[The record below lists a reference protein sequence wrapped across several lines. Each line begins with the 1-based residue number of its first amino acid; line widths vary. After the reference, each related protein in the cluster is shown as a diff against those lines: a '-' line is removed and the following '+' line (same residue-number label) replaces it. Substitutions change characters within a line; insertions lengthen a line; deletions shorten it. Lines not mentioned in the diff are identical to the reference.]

1 MSILMATNKTVFFLI
16 GILLIVLGGSM
27 LAPYALQIIFNEGS
41 HSFISA
47 SFVTIFIGVLF
58 ILANLEKEFKLN
70 LRQTFL
76 FSSLAWI
83 MVAIFGSLPFLLS
96 TQDFTFSEA
105 FFESMSGITT
115 TGATIISDLDNS
127 PKSILFWR
135 AIMQWLGGIGIV
147 VMAIT
152 ILPLLKVGGMQLFK
166 MEGPDSTEKI
176 LPRTIEV
183 ATIIISTYIILTIL
197 CGFFYWCFGMS
208 IFDSVSHAMTTIA
221 TGGFSTHN
229 DSIGFF
235 KSSNI
240 EIVASIFIILGSIPF
255 ISYLRFSQGN
265 RKVFFQDVQIKGLIY
280 LLIVSITV
288 MFFYLIFINYESNIF
303 DKIRISSFNVIS
315 ILSGTGYV
323 TDDFGL
329 WGKFSLIFF
338 LLLMFIGGCAGST
351 ACGIKIFR
359 LQMLLIFLKNQIKK
373 LISPNTVI
381 ITKYNNQKISD
392 QYLNSVI
399 IFIFTFLFIFLIIT
413 MLLSISGLDFITS
426 ISGAASSISNVG
438 PGLGDIIGPNG
449 NYKDVPDISKWI
461 LSLGMLLGRLELFA
475 VLVLLFPSFWRG

>member
-1 MSILMATNKTVFFLI
+1 MSNYKTVFFTL
-16 GILLIVLGGSM
+16 GI
-27 LAPYALQIIFNEGS
+27 LQIILAIFMLIPIISQFIYDEVDS
-41 HSFISA
+41 SFFGAAI
-47 SFVTIFIGVLF
+47 VTFIFGTLF
-58 ILANLEKEFKLN
+58 FLSNLDHDKKLN
-70 LRQTFL
+70 LQQAFL
-76 FSSLAWI
+76 LTALSWLS
-83 MVAIFGSLPFLLS
+83 VAIFGSLPFVFS
-96 TQDFTFSEA
+96 NVEFTFTNA

-115 TGATIISDLDNS
+115 TGATIISDLDSS
-127 PKSILFWR
+127 PKSILLWR

-183 ATIIISTYIILTIL
+183 AAIIISTYVILTFL
-197 CGFFYWCFGMS
+197 CGFFYWIFGMS
-208 IFDSVSHAMTTIA
+208 IFDSVSHSMTTIA

-235 KSSNI
+235 NNSNI

-255 ISYLRFSQGN
+255 ISYLKFVQGN
-265 RKVFFQDVQIKGLIY
+265 RGVFFKDVQIKGLIY
-280 LLIVSITV
+280 LLTISTII
-288 MFFYLIFINYESNIF
+288 MFLYLLFIKYEGGIF
-303 DKIRISSFNVIS
+303 DKVRISSFNVIS

-329 WGKFSLIFF
+329 WGKFSLVFF

-373 LISPNTVI
+373 LISPNSVI
-381 ITKYNNQKISD
+381 IIKYNNQKISD
-392 QYLNSVI
+392 DFINSVI
-399 IFIFTFLFIFLIIT
+399 IFIFTFLFLFLIIA

-449 NYKDVPDISKWI
+449 NYKDIPDISKWI
-461 LSLGMLLGRLELFA
+461 LSAGMLLGRLELFA
-475 VLVLLFPSFWRG
+475 VLVLFFPSFWRN

>member
-1 MSILMATNKTVFFLI
+1 MATNKTVFFMI
-16 GILLIVLGGSM
+16 GVLLVVLGFSM
-27 LAPYALQIIFNEGS
+27 LIPYSIQILYNENS
-41 HSFISA
+41 HSFVSS

-58 ILANLEKEFKLN
+58 VLANLEREFRLS

-76 FSSLAWI
+76 FSTLAWL

-96 TQDFTFSEA
+96 PKEFSFSEA

-115 TGATIISDLDNS
+115 TGATIITNLDES
-127 PKSILFWR
+127 PKSILLWR

-183 ATIIISTYIILTIL
+183 AAIIISTYLVLTFL
-197 CGFFYWCFGMS
+197 CGLFYWIFGMS
-208 IFDSVSHAMTTIA
+208 IFDSISHAMTTIA

-235 KSSNI
+235 KNPNI
-240 EIVASIFIILGSIPF
+240 EIIASIFIVLGSIPF
-255 ISYLRFSQGN
+255 ISYLKFAQGN
-265 RKVFFQDVQIKGLIY
+265 KKVFFQDVQIKGLINLILISILIMFVY
-280 LLIVSITV
+280 LL
-288 MFFYLIFINYESNIF
+288 FIGYESTIL

-338 LLLMFIGGCAGST
+338 LFLMFVGGCAGST

-359 LQMLLIFLKNQIKK
+359 LQMLFIFLKNQIKK
-373 LISPNTVI
+373 LIYPNSI
-381 ITKYNNQKISD
+381 IISKYNNQKISD
-392 QYLNSVI
+392 NFINSVI
-399 IFIFTFLFIFLIIT
+399 IFIFSFLFIFFIIA
-413 MLLSISGLDFITS
+413 MLLSISGLDFLTA
-426 ISGAASSISNVG
+426 ISGAASAISNVG
-438 PGLGDIIGPNG
+438 PGLGEMIGPNG
-449 NYKDVPDISKWI
+449 NYKAIPDISKWI
-461 LSLGMLLGRLELFA
+461 LSIGMLLGRLELFA
-475 VLVLLFPSFWRG
+475 VLVLFFPSFWRN

>member
-1 MSILMATNKTVFFLI
+1 MATNKTVFFLI
-16 GILLIVLGGSM
+16 GVLLIVLGASM
-27 LAPYALQIIFNEGS
+27 LAPYALQILLDEGS

-58 ILANLEKEFKLN
+58 ILANLEKEFRLN

-76 FSSLAWI
+76 FSTLAWV
-83 MVAIFGSLPFLLS
+83 MVAVFGSLPFMLS
-96 TQDFTFSEA
+96 VKTFSFSEA

-127 PKSILFWR
+127 PKSILLWR

-176 LPRTIEV
+176 LPRTFEV
-183 ATIIISTYIILTIL
+183 ATIIISTYIALTFL
-197 CGFFYWCFGMS
+197 CGFFYWIFGMS
-208 IFDSVSHAMTTIA
+208 IFDSISHAMTTIA

-229 DSIGFF
+229 ESIGFF
-235 KSSNI
+235 KNSNI

-255 ISYLRFSQGN
+255 ISYLKFLQGN
-265 RKVFFQDVQIKGLIY
+265 RKIFFQDVQIKGLIY
-280 LLIVSITV
+280 LLIISIII
-288 MFFYLIFINYESNIF
+288 MFLYLLFINYDSGLLDN
-303 DKIRISSFNVIS
+303 IRISSFNVIS

-338 LLLMFIGGCAGST
+338 LFLMFIGGCAGST

-373 LISPNTVI
+373 IVSPNSVI
-381 ITKYNNQKISD
+381 VTKYNNQKISD
-392 QYLNSVI
+392 NFFNSVI
-399 IFIFTFLFIFLIIT
+399 IFIFTFLFIFLIIA

-438 PGLGDIIGPNG
+438 PGLGDMIGPNG
-449 NYKDVPDISKWI
+449 NYKDIPDVSKWI
-461 LSLGMLLGRLELFA
+461 LSAGMLLGRLELFA
-475 VLVLLFPSFWRG
+475 VLVLFFPSFWRN

>member
-1 MSILMATNKTVFFLI
+1 MATNKTVFFLI
-16 GILLIVLGGSM
+16 GVLLIVLGGSM
-27 LAPYALQIIFNEGS
+27 LAPYALQVTLNEGS

-47 SFVTIFIGVLF
+47 SFITIFIGVLF

-83 MVAIFGSLPFLLS
+83 MVAAFGSLPFLLS
-96 TQDFTFSEA
+96 SQNFSFSEA

-127 PKSILFWR
+127 PKSILLWR

-183 ATIIISTYIILTIL
+183 AAIIISTYIALTFL
-197 CGFFYWCFGMS
+197 CGFFYWVFGMS

-229 DSIGFF
+229 ESIGFF
-235 KSSNI
+235 KNPNI

-255 ISYLRFSQGN
+255 ISYLKFAQGN
-265 RKVFFQDVQIKGLIY
+265 KMVFFQDVQIKGLIY
-280 LLIVSITV
+280 LLLISIII
-288 MFFYLIFINYESNIF
+288 MFLYLLFIKYESSLF

-338 LLLMFIGGCAGST
+338 LFLMFIGGCAGST

-373 LISPNTVI
+373 LISPNSVI

-392 QYLNSVI
+392 NFINSVI
-399 IFIFTFLFIFLIIT
+399 IFIFTFLFIFLIIA

-438 PGLGDIIGPNG
+438 PGLGNIIGPNG
-449 NYKDVPDISKWI
+449 NYKDIPDLSKWV
-461 LSLGMLLGRLELFA
+461 LSFGMLLGRLELFA
-475 VLVLLFPSFWRG
+475 VLVLFFPSFWRN

>member
-1 MSILMATNKTVFFLI
+1 MATNKTVFFLI
-16 GILLIVLGGSM
+16 GILLIVLGASM
-27 LAPYALQIIFNEGS
+27 LAPYVLQVVLDEGS

-47 SFVTIFIGVLF
+47 SFVTIFIGILF

-76 FSSLAWI
+76 FSSLAWVT
-83 MVAIFGSLPFLLS
+83 VAVFGSLPFLLS
-96 TQDFTFSEA
+96 TQNFSFSEA

-127 PKSILFWR
+127 PKSILLWR

-166 MEGPDSTEKI
+166 MEGPDSAEKI

-183 ATIIISTYIILTIL
+183 ATIIISTYIILTL
-197 CGFFYWCFGMS
+197 MCGFFYWIFGMT

-255 ISYLRFSQGN
+255 ISYLKFTQGN
-265 RKVFFQDVQIKGLIY
+265 KKVFFQDVQIRGLIY
-280 LLIVSITV
+280 LLLISIII
-288 MFFYLIFINYESNIF
+288 MFLYLLLINDESSLF

-338 LLLMFIGGCAGST
+338 LALMFIGGCAGST

-373 LISPNTVI
+373 IISPNSVI

-392 QYLNSVI
+392 NFINSVI
-399 IFIFTFLFIFLIIT
+399 IFIFTFLFIFLIIA

-449 NYKDVPDISKWI
+449 NYKDIPDTSKWI
-461 LSLGMLLGRLELFA
+461 LSAGMLLGRLELFA
-475 VLVLLFPSFWRG
+475 VLVLFFPSFWRG

>member
-1 MSILMATNKTVFFLI
+1 MATNKTVFFMI
-16 GILLIVLGGSM
+16 GVLLIVLGISM
-27 LAPYALQIIFNEGS
+27 LVPYSMQLMYNENS
-41 HSFISA
+41 HSFVSS

-58 ILANLEKEFKLN
+58 VLANLEREFRLS

-76 FSSLAWI
+76 FSTLAWF
-83 MVAIFGSLPFLLS
+83 MVAVFGSLPFILS
-96 TQDFTFSEA
+96 PKEFTFSEA

-115 TGATIISDLDNS
+115 TGATIITDLDNS
-127 PKSILFWR
+127 PKSILLWR

-183 ATIIISTYIILTIL
+183 AAIIISTYLALTVL
-197 CGFFYWCFGMS
+197 CGLFYWFFGMS
-208 IFDSVSHAMTTIA
+208 VFDSISHAMTTIA

-229 DSIGFF
+229 NSIGFF
-235 KSSNI
+235 KNSNI
-240 EIVASIFIILGSIPF
+240 EIIASIFIVLGSIPF
-255 ISYLRFSQGN
+255 ISYLKFAQGN
-265 RKVFFQDVQIKGLIY
+265 KKVFFKDVQIKGLIN
-280 LLIVSITV
+280 LILISVLI
-288 MFFYLIFINYESNIF
+288 MFLYLIFIGYESTTL

-338 LLLMFIGGCAGST
+338 LFLMFVGGCAGST

-359 LQMLLIFLKNQIKK
+359 LQMLFIFLKNQIKK
-373 LISPNTVI
+373 LIYPNSI
-381 ITKYNNQKISD
+381 IISKYNNQKISD
-392 QYLNSVI
+392 DFINSVI
-399 IFIFTFLFIFLIIT
+399 IFIFSFLFIFLIIA
-413 MLLSISGLDFITS
+413 MLLSVSGLDFLS
-426 ISGAASSISNVG
+426 AISGAASAISNVG
-438 PGLGDIIGPNG
+438 PGLGEMIGPNG
-449 NYKDVPDISKWI
+449 NYKAIPDISKWI
-461 LSLGMLLGRLELFA
+461 LSIGMLLGRLELFA
-475 VLVLLFPSFWRG
+475 VLVLFFPSFWRN

>member
-1 MSILMATNKTVFFLI
+1 MATNKTVFFLI
-16 GILLIVLGGSM
+16 GILLIVLGTSM
-27 LAPYALQIIFNEGS
+27 IAPYSLQLIFKEGS
-41 HSFISA
+41 HSFLSA
-47 SFVTIFIGVLF
+47 SIVTIFIGTLFVLG
-58 ILANLEKEFKLN
+58 NLEKEFKLN

-76 FSSLAWI
+76 FSSLAWF
-83 MVAIFGSLPFLLS
+83 MVAVFGSLPFLLS
-96 TQDFTFSEA
+96 SQEFSFSEA

-115 TGATIISDLDNS
+115 TGATIISDLDGS
-127 PKSILFWR
+127 PKSILLWR

-152 ILPLLKVGGMQLFK
+152 ILPLLQVGGMQLFK

-183 ATIIISTYIILTIL
+183 AATIISVYIILTFL
-197 CGFFYWCFGMS
+197 CSFFYWIFGMTV
-208 IFDSVSHAMTTIA
+208 FDSVSHSMTTIA
-221 TGGFSTHN
+221 TGGFSTHD

-235 KSSNI
+235 KNPNI

-255 ISYLRFSQGN
+255 ISYLKFAQGN
-265 RKVFFQDVQIKGLIY
+265 KKVFFNDVQIKGLIY
-280 LLIVSITV
+280 LLLISITI
-288 MFFYLIFINYESNIF
+288 MFLYLLFTNYEANIF

-338 LLLMFIGGCAGST
+338 LFLMFIGGCAGST

-373 LISPNTVI
+373 LISPNSVI

-392 QYLNSVI
+392 TFINSVI
-399 IFIFTFLFIFLIIT
+399 IFIFSFLFIFLIIA
-413 MLLSISGLDFITS
+413 MLLSVSGLDFITS

-438 PGLGDIIGPNG
+438 PGLGDMIGPNG
-449 NYKDVPDISKWI
+449 NYKDIPDLSKWI
-461 LSLGMLLGRLELFA
+461 LSVGMLLGRLELFA
-475 VLVLLFPSFWRG
+475 VLVLFFPSFWRN

>member
-1 MSILMATNKTVFFLI
+1 MATNKTVFFLI
-16 GILLIVLGGSM
+16 GVLLIVLGGSM
-27 LAPYALQIIFNEGS
+27 LAPYALQVTLNEGS

-47 SFVTIFIGVLF
+47 SFITIFIGVLF

-83 MVAIFGSLPFLLS
+83 MVAAFGSLPFLLS
-96 TQDFTFSEA
+96 SQNFSFSEA

-127 PKSILFWR
+127 PKSILLWR

-183 ATIIISTYIILTIL
+183 AAIIISTYIALTFL
-197 CGFFYWCFGMS
+197 CGFFYWVFGMS

-229 DSIGFF
+229 ESIGFF
-235 KSSNI
+235 KNPNI

-255 ISYLRFSQGN
+255 ISYLKFAQGN
-265 RKVFFQDVQIKGLIY
+265 KMVFFQDVQIKGLIY
-280 LLIVSITV
+280 LLLISIII
-288 MFFYLIFINYESNIF
+288 MFLYLLFIKYESSLF

-338 LLLMFIGGCAGST
+338 LFLMFIGGCAGST

-373 LISPNTVI
+373 LISPNSVI
-381 ITKYNNQKISD
+381 ITKYNNQRISD
-392 QYLNSVI
+392 NFINSVI
-399 IFIFTFLFIFLIIT
+399 IFIFTFLFIFLIIA

-449 NYKDVPDISKWI
+449 NYKDIPDLSKWV
-461 LSLGMLLGRLELFA
+461 LSFGMLLGRLELFA
-475 VLVLLFPSFWRG
+475 VLVLFFPSFWRN

>member
-1 MSILMATNKTVFFLI
+1 MATNKTVFFLI
-16 GILLIVLGGSM
+16 GILLIVLGASM
-27 LAPYALQIIFNEGS
+27 LAPYSIQIMYEENS
-41 HSFISA
+41 HSFVSS
-47 SFVTIFIGVLF
+47 SFVTIFIGILF

-76 FSSLAWI
+76 FSTLAWL

-96 TQDFTFSEA
+96 SNEFTLSEA

-127 PKSILFWR
+127 PKSILLWR

-176 LPRTIEV
+176 LPRTVEV
-183 ATIIISTYIILTIL
+183 AAIIISTYVALTFF
-197 CGFFYWCFGMS
+197 CGLFYWLFGMT
-208 IFDSVSHAMTTIA
+208 IFDSVCHAMTTIA

-235 KSSNI
+235 KNPNI
-240 EIVASIFIILGSIPF
+240 EIIASIFIILGSIPF
-255 ISYLRFSQGN
+255 ISYLKFSQGN
-265 RKVFFQDVQIKGLIY
+265 RKIFFTDVQIKGLIY
-280 LLIVSITV
+280 LLVISTV
-288 MFFYLIFINYESNIF
+288 IMFVYLLFIKFESSLI

-338 LLLMFIGGCAGST
+338 LFLMFIGGCAGST

-359 LQMLLIFLKNQIKK
+359 LQMLLIFLKDQIKK
-373 LISPNTVI
+373 LIYPNSVI

-392 QYLNSVI
+392 DFIKSVI
-399 IFIFTFLFIFLIIT
+399 IFIFTFLFIFLIIA

-438 PGLGDIIGPNG
+438 PGLGEMIGPNG
-449 NYKDVPDISKWI
+449 NYKALPDLSKWI
-461 LSLGMLLGRLELFA
+461 LTAGMLLGRLELFA
-475 VLVLLFPSFWRG
+475 VLVLFFPSFWRN

>member
-1 MSILMATNKTVFFLI
+1 MATNKTVFFLI
-16 GILLIVLGGSM
+16 GILLLVLGFFM
-27 LAPYALQIIFNEGS
+27 LIPYAIQFIYNEKS
-41 HSFISA
+41 HSFVSS

-70 LRQTFL
+70 LKQTFL
-76 FSSLAWI
+76 FSTLAWL
-83 MVAIFGSLPFLLS
+83 MVAIFGSLPFILS
-96 TQDFTFSEA
+96 PQKFSFSEA

-115 TGATIISDLDNS
+115 TGATIITDLDNS
-127 PKSILFWR
+127 PKSILLWR
-135 AIMQWLGGIGIV
+135 AIMQWLGGIGII

-152 ILPLLKVGGMQLFK
+152 ILPLLRVGGMQLFK
-166 MEGPDSTEKI
+166 MEGSDTAEKI

-183 ATIIISTYIILTIL
+183 AFIIISTYLILTLI
-197 CGFFYWCFGMS
+197 CGLFYWIFGMS

-235 KSSNI
+235 KNSNI
-240 EIVASIFIILGSIPF
+240 EIIASIFIVLGSIPF
-255 ISYLRFSQGN
+255 ISYLKFIQGN
-265 RKVFFQDVQIKGLIY
+265 KTIFFRDVQIKGLIY
-280 LLIVSITV
+280 LLLISVAI
-288 MFFYLIFINYESNIF
+288 MFIYLLFIDYESSIF

-338 LLLMFIGGCAGST
+338 LFLMFIGGCAGST

-359 LQMLLIFLKNQIKK
+359 LQMLFIFLKNQVKK
-373 LISPNTVI
+373 LVSPNIVI

-392 QYLNSVI
+392 SFINSVI
-399 IFIFTFLFIFLIIT
+399 VFIFSFLFIFFIIA
-413 MLLSISGLDFITS
+413 MLLSISGLDFLTS
-426 ISGAASSISNVG
+426 ISGAASAISNVG
-438 PGLGDIIGPNG
+438 PGLGEVIGPNG
-449 NYKDVPDISKWI
+449 NYKAIPDLSKWI
-461 LSLGMLLGRLELFA
+461 LSAGMLLGRLELFA
-475 VLVLLFPSFWRG
+475 VLILFFPSFWRS

>member
-1 MSILMATNKTVFFLI
+1 MATNKTVFFLI
-16 GILLIVLGGSM
+16 GILLIVLGASM
-27 LAPYALQIIFNEGS
+27 LAPYSLQIIFKENS

-58 ILANLEKEFKLN
+58 VLANLEREFKLN

-83 MVAIFGSLPFLLS
+83 MVALFGSLPFLLS
-96 TQDFTFSEA
+96 TQNFTLSEA

-127 PKSILFWR
+127 PKSILLWR

-183 ATIIISTYIILTIL
+183 ATIIISTYIALTFL
-197 CGFFYWCFGMS
+197 CGFFYWTFGMS

-229 DSIGFF
+229 DSIGYFN
-235 KSSNI
+235 SSNI

-255 ISYLRFSQGN
+255 ISYLKFAQGN
-265 RKVFFQDVQIKGLIY
+265 KKVFFQDVQIRGLIY
-280 LLIVSITV
+280 LLALSIFV
-288 MFFYLIFINYESNIF
+288 MFLYLLFINNESNLF

-373 LISPNTVI
+373 IISPNSVI
-381 ITKYNNQKISD
+381 ILKYNNQKISD
-392 QYLNSVI
+392 NFINSVI
-399 IFIFTFLFIFLIIT
+399 IFIFTFLFIFLIIA

-438 PGLGDIIGPNG
+438 PGLGDVIGPNG
-449 NYKDVPDISKWI
+449 NYKNIPDISKWI
-461 LSLGMLLGRLELFA
+461 LSAGMLLGRLELFA
-475 VLVLLFPSFWRG
+475 VLVLFFPSFWRN

>member
-1 MSILMATNKTVFFLI
+1 MATNKTVFFLI
-16 GILLIVLGGSM
+16 GILIIVLGISM
-27 LAPYALQIIFNEGS
+27 LAPYSMQLIFNENS
-41 HSFISA
+41 HSFISSA
-47 SFVTIFIGVLF
+47 FVTIFIGILF
-58 ILANLEKEFKLN
+58 VLANLEKEFKLT

-76 FSSLAWI
+76 FSTLAWFL
-83 MVAIFGSLPFLLS
+83 VAVFGSLPFLLS
-96 TQDFTFSEA
+96 PKEFTFSEA

-115 TGATIISDLDNS
+115 TGATIITNLDDS
-127 PKSILFWR
+127 PKSILLWR

-183 ATIIISTYIILTIL
+183 AAIIISTYLALTIL
-197 CGFFYWCFGMS
+197 CGFFYWIFGMS
-208 IFDSVSHAMTTIA
+208 IFDSVSHSMTTIA

-240 EIVASIFIILGSIPF
+240 EIIASVFIVLGSIPF
-255 ISYLRFSQGN
+255 ISYLKFVQGN
-265 RKVFFQDVQIKGLIY
+265 RKIFFQDVQIKGLIY
-280 LLIVSITV
+280 LLLISVLI
-288 MFFYLIFINYESNIF
+288 MFLYLLFINYESNIF

-338 LLLMFIGGCAGST
+338 LFLMFIGGCAGST

-359 LQMLLIFLKNQIKK
+359 LQMLIIFLKNQIKK
-373 LISPNTVI
+373 LIYPNSI
-381 ITKYNNQKISD
+381 IINKYNNQKISD
-392 QYLNSVI
+392 PFINSVI
-399 IFIFTFLFIFLIIT
+399 VFIFSFLFIFLIIA
-413 MLLSISGLDFITS
+413 MLLSISGLDFLTS
-426 ISGAASSISNVG
+426 ISGAASAISNVG
-438 PGLGDIIGPNG
+438 PGLGEMIGPNG
-449 NYKDVPDISKWI
+449 NYKAIPDLSKWI
-461 LSLGMLLGRLELFA
+461 LSIGMLLGRLELFA
-475 VLVLLFPSFWRG
+475 VLVLFFPSFWRN

>member
-1 MSILMATNKTVFFLI
+1 MATNKTVFFLI
-16 GILLIVLGGSM
+16 GILLIVLGVSM
-27 LAPYALQIIFNEGS
+27 LAPYSIQVIYAENS
-41 HSFISA
+41 HSFISS
-47 SFVTIFIGVLF
+47 SFVTIFIGILF
-58 ILANLEKEFKLN
+58 VLANLEKEFKLN

-76 FSSLAWI
+76 FSTLAWL

-96 TQDFTFSEA
+96 ANEFSISEA

-127 PKSILFWR
+127 PKSILLWR

-166 MEGPDSTEKI
+166 MEGPDTTEKI

-183 ATIIISTYIILTIL
+183 AAIIISTYIALTFL
-197 CGFFYWCFGMS
+197 CGFFYWLFGMT
-208 IFDSVSHAMTTIA
+208 IFDSVCHAMTTIA

-235 KSSNI
+235 KNSNI
-240 EIVASIFIILGSIPF
+240 EIIASLFIILGSIPF
-255 ISYLRFSQGN
+255 ISYLKFSQGN
-265 RKVFFQDVQIKGLIY
+265 RKIFFNDVQIKGLIY
-280 LLIVSITV
+280 LLIISTAI
-288 MFFYLIFINYESNIF
+288 MFVYLLFINFESSLI

-329 WGKFSLIFF
+329 WGKFSLVFF
-338 LLLMFIGGCAGST
+338 LFLMFIGGCAGST

-359 LQMLLIFLKNQIKK
+359 LQMLLIFLKDQIKK
-373 LISPNTVI
+373 LIYPNSVI

-392 QYLNSVI
+392 DFIKSVI
-399 IFIFTFLFIFLIIT
+399 IFIFTFLFIFLIIA

-438 PGLGDIIGPNG
+438 PGLGEMIGPNG
-449 NYKDVPDISKWI
+449 NYKALPDLSKWI
-461 LSLGMLLGRLELFA
+461 LAAGMLLGRLELFA
-475 VLVLLFPSFWRG
+475 VLVLFFPSFWRN

>member
-1 MSILMATNKTVFFLI
+1 MATNKTVFFLI
-16 GILLIVLGGSM
+16 GILLIVLGASM
-27 LAPYALQIIFNEGS
+27 LGPYALQVILHEGS

-76 FSSLAWI
+76 FSSLAWV
-83 MVAIFGSLPFLLS
+83 MVALFGSLPFVLS
-96 TQDFTFSEA
+96 TQNFTFSEA

-115 TGATIISDLDNS
+115 TGATIISDLDSS
-127 PKSILFWR
+127 PKSILLWR

-176 LPRTIEV
+176 LPRTVEV
-183 ATIIISTYIILTIL
+183 AAIIISTYIVLTFL
-197 CGFFYWCFGMS
+197 CGFFYWVFGMTM
-208 IFDSVSHAMTTIA
+208 FDSVSHAMTTIA

-235 KSSNI
+235 KNPNI

-255 ISYLRFSQGN
+255 ISYLKFAQGN
-265 RKVFFQDVQIKGLIY
+265 RKVFFNDVQIKGLIY
-280 LLIVSITV
+280 LLVISITV
-288 MFFYLIFINYESNIF
+288 MFFYLMFISYESSLL
-303 DKIRISSFNVIS
+303 DKMRVSSFNVIS

-329 WGKFSLIFF
+329 WGKFSLVFF

-359 LQMLLIFLKNQIKK
+359 LQMLLIFLKNQIQK
-373 LISPNTVI
+373 LISPNSVI
-381 ITKYNNQKISD
+381 ITKYNNQKISGNFI
-392 QYLNSVI
+392 NSVI
-399 IFIFTFLFIFLIIT
+399 IFIFTFLFIFLIMA
-413 MLLSISGLDFITS
+413 MLLSITGLDFITS

-449 NYKDVPDISKWI
+449 NYQAIPDISKWI
-461 LSLGMLLGRLELFA
+461 LSIGMLLGRLELFA
-475 VLVLLFPSFWRG
+475 VLVLFFPSFWRN